1 MIGGSD
7 IRRYRKAINLSQV
20 DFAEQLGLSQSAL
33 SQLEGG
39 RTCVSD
45 EHIALL
51 RERFGEAHLPQAFS
65 DFLRDI
71 ERSRSQGQAAVTAP
85 DSRWLALTVWAWQ
98 EGFDLGQTP
107 SPDQAVDMVLVRPA
121 DASVIAF
128 RIEKRS
134 QYWAAGE
141 IFVFEQASPQEVND
155 GELCLVQVQHP
166 RARGTRTL
174 IAIAHFAH
182 PKRGRTLRFEPI
194 SPAGAALPADDG
206 RVIAVFR
213 AIYRGRHLR

>member
-1 MIGGSD
+1 MISGSD

-39 RTCVSD
+39 RTGVSD
-45 EHIALL
+45 EHITLL
-51 RERFGEAHLPQAFS
+51 RGRFGEAHLPQIFS
-65 DFLRDI
+65 DFLREI
-71 ERSRSQGQAAVTAP
+71 ERSRSQGQAAATAP

-107 SPDQAVDMVLVRPA
+107 SPDQAVDMVLVRPG

-141 IFVFEQASPQEVND
+141 ILVFEQTSAQEVND
-155 GELCLVQVQHP
+155 GELCLVRVQHP
-166 RARGTRTL
+166 RARGMRTL
-174 IAIAHFAH
+174 IAVAHFTH

-213 AIYRGRHLR
+213 AIYRGRHLT